1 MAMAKNDAFMAAL
14 KDNKRWADTGSVISI
29 VLVVCL
35 LSGTALLGDY
45 ANADIATRIGMY
57 VVMAAVIIVVC
68 IWQAAA
74 FLAASIQT
82 RIAERRDDWR
92 QP

>member
-14 KDNKRWADTGSVISI
+14 KDNKRWADGGSVISI

-74 FLAASIQT
+74 FLAASIQM
-82 RIAERRDDWR
+82 RIAERREDWR